1 MKFEDLQKEWD
12 KDCVIEKDKLDL
24 ASINTPI
31 LHNKYYKYYI
41 LERSLLK
48 RMEADLKVL
57 ELDKIEFFTQGPTK
71 EQHDKGWVL
80 PAKGVIIKSEV
91 DKYLQADKEYIQ
103 TSLKVFNQKQK
114 VEFLEAIIGDLNRR
128 TFVVKN
134 AIEFIKWEHGSS

>member
-57 ELDKIEFFTQGPTK
+57 ELDKVEFFT
-71 EQHDKGWVL
+71 
-80 PAKGVIIKSEV
+80 
-91 DKYLQADKEYIQ
+91 
-103 TSLKVFNQKQK
+103 
-114 VEFLEAIIGDLNRR
+114 EA
-128 TFVVKN
+128 F
-134 AIEFIKWEHGSS
+134 AFAEHK